1 MSRVLTYQE
10 PYRLP
15 AGLLALTVH
24 AAFFALLVFGMRWQ
38 SQPPQEFSV
47 ELWNSLPVVDVL
59 PQQMPAPPVEPAP
72 PPVVKAE
79 PLPVKADIELREK
92 NGKKLKDAEE
102 AEKAAKKAEAI
113 TKAAAAAV
121 KQESERRELEA
132 YAAQRAQT
140 EQARIRAE
148 VNAATA
154 AEVGRYQDK
163 IRSKIQRN
171 IIGNWS
177 GLPESTV
184 AEFRVTLLPGGMV
197 MDVVLLKSSG
207 IPAYDDAAERAIH
220 KAEPLPMPTE
230 AGMQRMFRE
239 LRLTIRP

>member
-59 PQQMPAPPVEPAP
+59 PEQMPAPPVEPAP

-79 PLPVKADIELREK
+79 PPPVKADIELREK

-113 TKAAAAAV
+113 AKAAAAAA

-148 VNAATA
+148 VVAATA
-154 AEVGRYQDK
+154 TQVGRYQDM
-163 IRSKIQRN
+163 IRSKIRRN
-171 IIGNWS
+171 IVMPPDV
-177 GLPESTV
+177 PESAV
-184 AEFRVTLLPGGMV
+184 AEFKVTLLPGGMV

-230 AGMQRMFRE
+230 AGMQKMFRE

>member
-38 SQPPQEFSV
+38 SQPTQDFSV
-47 ELWNSLPVVDVL
+47 ELWSSLPVVDVL

-72 PPVVKAE
+72 AVKAE
-79 PLPVKADIELREK
+79 PPPVKADIELREK

-113 TKAAAAAV
+113 AKAAAAAA
-121 KQESERRELEA
+121 KQESERHELEA

-148 VNAATA
+148 VVAATA
-154 AEVGRYQDK
+154 TQVGRYQDM
-163 IRSKIQRN
+163 IRSKIRRN
-171 IIGNWS
+171 IVMPPDV
-177 GLPESTV
+177 PESAV
-184 AEFRVTLLPGGMV
+184 AEFKVTLLPGGMV

-230 AGMQRMFRE
+230 TGLQRMFRE